1 MSAKKNVVVVILC
14 LIPTAIILFFVDF
27 NNDCLKESEAKL
39 IFEKAVQ
46 LEKNGDLKGARIRY
60 KVIDANACTN
70 YKLRGEAFNKA
81 VAIQK
86 VLIKS

>member
-1 MSAKKNVVVVILC
+1 MSVKKNVVVVMIC
-14 LIPTAIILFFVDF
+14 LIPTVFILFFVDF
-27 NNDCLKESEAKL
+27 NNDCLKESGAKL

-86 VLIKS
+86 VLTES